1 MSERTIRIGETE
13 VSLRINR
20 AEGVSRIESPDRT
33 DEIEVISLQEN
44 EAVLRLNGR
53 RVVVPFAR
61 RGSSIW
67 LMVDGQT
74 VEADVSSGR
83 PRPRARHGQQSMTAP
98 MPGVVLKIF
107 VAKGDVV
114 KKGDPLIVLEAMK
127 MEHQITA
134 PFNGTVEGI
143 DCVAGDLVQSGLEL
157 IRITPAESE

>member
-1 MSERTIRIGETE
+1 MSDRTVRIGDREIN
-13 VSLRINR
+13 LRIHHDD
-20 AEGVSRIESPDRT
+20 GVARFESPDRV
-33 DEIEVISLQEN
+33 DEIEVVSLQEN
-44 EAVLRLNGR
+44 EAVLRVNGR

-61 RGSSIW
+61 RGGTIW

-74 VEADVSSGR
+74 FEAEVTSGR

-127 MEHQITA
+127 MEHQISA
-134 PFNGTVEGI
+134 PYGGTVERI
-143 DCVAGDLVQSGLEL
+143 DCEAGDLVQPGLEL